1 MKLSEN
7 FQTSANQLKEVVKF
21 NNVFS
26 EDYYRFKLMGKIVN
40 GQRFPDLSESE
51 VLKIKQDLKILKTK
65 VNDFE
70 NQFK

>member
-1 MKLSEN
+1 MKLSEK
-7 FQTSANQLKEVVKF
+7 FQASANQLKEVVKF

-51 VLKIKQDLKILKTK
+51 IEKIKKDVKVLKSK

-70 NQFK
+70 SQFK

>member
-1 MKLSEN
+1 MKLSEK
-7 FQTSANQLKEVVKF
+7 FQASANQLKEVVKF

-40 GQRFPDLSESE
+40 GQRFPDLSEIE
-51 VLKIKQDLKILKTK
+51 IEKIKKDVKILKSK

-70 NQFK
+70 SQFK